1 MFEKTKHCINNASNG
16 VNRPPLARVEMSAIE
31 LFMTGTVGINAS
43 SSYIIIHL
51 IYIYVYVLSNDGRR
65 LHALQGLQ

>member
-31 LFMTGTVGINAS
+31 LFVTGTVGIIKC
-43 SSYIIIHL
+43 IIIVYHNTFN
-51 IYIYVYVLSNDGRR
+51 IYICICTLK
-65 LHALQGLQ
+65 